1 MKLLEIF
8 SIKPLQPQQQVIPNL
23 FLLGIGLV
31 GFVGFLDSVYLT
43 AKRFIGGPIPC
54 FVFTGCDTVAQSPYA
69 VVFGVPL
76 SALGILYYLSVILIV
91 LFYFETKRVEL
102 VKLFSALSVVGFIA
116 SLYFLYLQA
125 FVINAFCFYCI
136 LSAITSTTLFAF
148 GVIIWK
154 RYLSGSR
161 EIAQ

>member
-8 SIKPLQPQQQVIPNL
+8 SIKQSPLQQQVIPNL

-31 GFVGFLDSVYLT
+31 GFIGFLDSVYLT
-43 AKRFIGGPIPC
+43 AKRFLGGPIPC

-69 VVFGVPL
+69 VILGVPL
-76 SALGILYYLSVILIV
+76 SVIGILYYLTVILIA
-91 LFYFETKRVEL
+91 LFYFETKKVEL
-102 VKLFSALSVVGFIA
+102 IKLFSGLSAIGFVA
-116 SLYFLYLQA
+116 SLYFIYLQA

-154 RYLSGSR
+154 RYLSGSG
-161 EIAQ
+161 ETA